1 MNKVVLKTALITIA
15 ALAAAALIVF
25 SMWLV
30 ISPQTMATSCE
41 KTGNYSFAVT
51 CADLRYK
58 YTGDAGD
65 LARCAEDGI
74 LSGKDK
80 HILNYCEKLT
90 LHDDF
95 GKICAAKDEALSG
108 GVYGEH
114 TGEYRAYIFGHL
126 AAAQYRAGDTDKAV
140 SSAKAGGELA
150 YVKPVIEISERAD
163 KSAAVKFLSA
173 LREEDQTE
181 RVKNLIDILEKI
193 A

>member
-25 SMWLV
+25 AMWLV

-58 YTGDAGD
+58 YTGDISD

-74 LSGKDK
+74 LSGKDE

-90 LHDDF
+90 THEEF
-95 GKICAAKDEALSG
+95 GKICAVKDEALSG
-108 GVYGEH
+108 GIYGEH
-114 TGEYRAYIFGHL
+114 TGEYKAYIFGNL

-140 SSAKAGGELA
+140 ASSKAGGELA
-150 YVKPVIEISERAD
+150 YLKPVIEISERAD
-163 KSAAVKFLSA
+163 KLAAEKFLTA
-173 LREEDQTE
+173 LENEEKTE
-181 RVKNLIDILEKI
+181 RIKNLIDILEKI